1 MVRGV
6 GLPFT
11 VSFVGVHGSG
21 KTTTARRAVRDG
33 FRMQSVEA
41 IDIAFGLPPVERQ
54 TLFFTTYV
62 NSFLAALNT
71 SDDVKLVFDSHPLV
85 VLPYTEYWL
94 RKGGFTPSKIEQ
106 VLDAFAK
113 IIELLPPVDLMVY
126 LEADDLDIVVERIKR
141 RARFSVSE
149 EARVDYIEFIDQRLS
164 EYLGSMGG
172 RLARSIIRIRASE
185 EVEKRY
191 SKVRE
196 SMTRVYN
203 MWEKERISRK
213 IQIHR

>member
-1 MVRGV
+1 M
-6 GLPFT
+6 PFT

-21 KTTTARRAVRDG
+21 KTTTAKRAVKDG

-94 RKGGFTPSKIEQ
+94 RKGGFTPAKIEQ
-106 VLDAFAK
+106 VLDAFVK

-126 LEADDLDIVVERIKR
+126 LEADDLDIIVERVKR

-149 EARVDYIEFIDQRLS
+149 EARADYIEFVDQRLG
-164 EYLGSMGG
+164 EYLRSIGA

-185 EVEKRY
+185 EVDKRY
-191 SKVRE
+191 SRVRE
-196 SMTRVYN
+196 SMASVYSR
-203 MWEKERISRK
+203 WEEERISGK

>member
-1 MVRGV
+1 M
-6 GLPFT
+6 PFT

-21 KTTTARRAVRDG
+21 KTTTAKRAVKDG

-71 SDDVKLVFDSHPLV
+71 SDDAKLVFDSHPLV

-94 RKGGFTPSKIEQ
+94 RKGGFTPAKIEQ
-106 VLDAFAK
+106 VLDAFVK

-126 LEADDLDIVVERIKR
+126 LEADDLNIVVERVKR

-164 EYLGSMGG
+164 EYLRSIGG
-172 RLARSIIRIRASE
+172 RLARNIIRIRASE

-191 SKVRE
+191 SRVRE
-196 SMTRVYN
+196 SMARVYSR
-203 MWEKERISRK
+203 WEEERIGRR
-213 IQIHR
+213 IQIRM